1 MLWHYVV
8 IRLSLLGHYY
18 DIVLYDIFLLVCL
31 GDGHGLST
39 SMDWVG
45 LGHNFQLLYQNRKYV
60 LFYFLPLCCM
70 YCYVWLG
77 QVLVCSENIGLFQI
91 LDFLEKLKPTFASPV
106 IAGPVWC
113 N

>member
-31 GDGHGLST
+31 RDGHGLST

-60 LFYFLPLCCM
+60 LFCFIFCHCVACTVMFGWVRFLF
-70 YCYVWLG
+70 V
-77 QVLVCSENIGLFQI
+77 QKI
-91 LDFLEKLKPTFASPV
+91 LDFSRF
-106 IAGPVWC
+106 
-113 N
+113 